1 MQINHTHDPSARSW
15 VDSAGQGGDFPIQN
29 LPYGVFRRAGADE
42 PWRAGVAIGD
52 AVLDLAA
59 LARTRLLEAG
69 QDDAARLAQRAAEAA
84 AAQELNG
91 FMAMGPAAWR
101 TLRHALFALLR
112 DDVAGTARE
121 SVRACLVAQDAV
133 EHRMP
138 VRAGDYTDFYTSL
151 HHARNCGK
159 AIGNPDMVS
168 PNFLWMPIAYHGRAS
183 TLGVGQHFHRPL
195 GQYLEPG
202 AQVPVVRRCERL
214 DYELELAVYIG
225 QPNLQGQPVP
235 LDRAD
240 EHIFGLGLLND
251 WSARDFQ
258 FWEMA
263 PLGPFLAKNFATTVS
278 PWIVTLEA
286 LAPFR
291 LPFERAAQYPAPL
304 PYLDG
309 AELRQ
314 RGVFDI
320 ALSATLQTA
329 RMRERGSGGAL
340 LSRSNFRHQHWT
352 VSQMLAHHTMGGCSL
367 QAGDILGTGTIS
379 GPDPSEAGALLE
391 LAQAGKQPFRLPD
404 GDERSFLHD
413 GDAVILR
420 GWCERDGAAR
430 IGFGECRGQV
440 LPAVA

>member
-1 MQINHTHDPSARSW
+1 MHINHTHDPSIRSW

-29 LPYGVFRRAGADE
+29 LPYGVFRRAGSQE
-42 PWRAGVAIGD
+42 RWRAGVAIGD

-69 QDDAARLAQRAAEAA
+69 LDDNARLAQRAAEAA
-84 AAQELNG
+84 AAEQLNG
-91 FMAMGPAAWR
+91 FMAMGPTAWR

-112 DDVAGTARE
+112 EGVDSALRE
-121 SVRACLVAQDAV
+121 SVQACLLPQDAI

-159 AIGNPDMVS
+159 AIGNPNMVS

-183 TLGVGQHFHRPL
+183 TLGVDQHFQRPL

-202 AQVPVVRRCERL
+202 AQAPVVRRCERL
-214 DYELELAVYIG
+214 DYELELAVYVG
-225 QPNLQGQPVP
+225 QPNAQGQPVP
-235 LDRAD
+235 LARAD

-291 LPFERAAQYPAPL
+291 SPFERGAQYPAPL

-320 ALSATLQTA
+320 DLSVTLQTA
-329 RMRERGSGGAL
+329 RMREEGNRGAL
-340 LSRSNFRHQHWT
+340 LSRSNFSHQHWT

-367 QAGDILGTGTIS
+367 QVGDILGTGTIS
-379 GPDPSEAGALLE
+379 GPEPSEAGALLE
-391 LAQAGKQPFRLPD
+391 LAQAGKQPFQLPD
-404 GDERSFLHD
+404 GAERSFLQD

-420 GWCERDGAAR
+420 GWCERAGAAR

-440 LPAVA
+440 LPAIA

>member
-1 MQINHTHDPSARSW
+1 MHINHTHDPLARSW
-15 VDSAGQGGDFPIQN
+15 VESAGRSGDFPIQN
-29 LPYGVFRRAGADE
+29 LPYGVFRRAGTTE
-42 PWRAGVAIGD
+42 GWRAGVAIGD

-69 QDDAARLAQRAAEAA
+69 GGDNARLAQRAAESACA
-84 AAQELNG
+84 TELNG

-101 TLRHALFALLR
+101 ALRHALFAMLHEG
-112 DDVAGTARE
+112 AARE
-121 SVRACLVAQDAV
+121 SREQVQACLVAQDAV
-133 EHRMP
+133 EHAMP
-138 VRAGDYTDFYTSL
+138 VRTGDYTDFYTSL

-202 AQVPVVRRCERL
+202 RQAPVVRRCERL
-214 DYELELAVYIG
+214 DYELELAVYVG
-225 QPNLQGQPVP
+225 QPNEQGQPVP

-291 LPFERAAQYPAPL
+291 SPFEREARYPAPL
-304 PYLDG
+304 PYLDS

-314 RGVFDI
+314 RGVLDI
-320 ALSATLQTA
+320 ALSVTLQTA
-329 RMRERGSGGAL
+329 RMRENGSAGAL
-340 LSRSNFRHQHWT
+340 LSCSNFRHQHWT

-367 QAGDILGTGTIS
+367 QTGDILGTGTIS
-379 GPDPSEAGALLE
+379 GPAPSEAGALLE
-391 LAQAGKQPFRLPD
+391 LAQAGKQPVRLPD
-404 GDERSFLHD
+404 GEERSFLHD

-420 GWCERDGAAR
+420 GWCEREGAAR

-440 LPAVA
+440 MPAIT

>member
-1 MQINHTHDPSARSW
+1 MHINHTHDPSARSW
-15 VDSAGQGGDFPIQN
+15 ADSAGQGGDFPIQN
-29 LPYGVFRRAGADE
+29 LPYGVFRRAGTE
-42 PWRAGVAIGD
+42 ERWRAGVAIGD
-52 AVLDLAA
+52 AVLDLAG

-69 QDDAARLAQRAAEAA
+69 QGDAARLAQRAAEAA
-84 AAQELNG
+84 ATSELNG

-112 DDVAGTARE
+112 EGVAGEVRE
-121 SVRACLVAQDAV
+121 AVQACLVPQHAV

-183 TLGVGQHFHRPL
+183 TLGVDQQFHRPL
-195 GQYLEPG
+195 GQCLAPG
-202 AQVPVVRRCERL
+202 AQAPVVRRCERL

-225 QPNLQGQPVP
+225 QPNVQGQPVP
-235 LDRAD
+235 LGQAE
-240 EHIFGLGLLND
+240 EHVFGLGLLND
-251 WSARDFQ
+251 WSARDVQ

-278 PWIVTLEA
+278 PWIVTMEA

-291 LPFERAAQYPAPL
+291 SPFEREAHFPAPL

-314 RGVFDI
+314 RGVLDI
-320 ALSATLQTA
+320 ELSVTLQTA
-329 RMRERGSGGAL
+329 QMRERGSAGAL

-367 QAGDILGTGTIS
+367 QPGDILGTGTIS
-379 GPDPSEAGALLE
+379 GPEPSEAGALLE

-404 GDERSFLHD
+404 GEERSFLHD

-420 GWCERDGAAR
+420 GWCERAGAAR
-430 IGFGECRGQV
+430 IGFGACRGQV
-440 LPAVA
+440 LPAIA